1 MGILAASITTR
12 VAAANEEVRR
22 SDLQL
27 IDNALNQALTL
38 LVCPSLSAIMG
49 RNGALALAGTQPN
62 ITDGFLIVLLVNRR
76 SR

>member
-49 RNGALALAGTQPN
+49 SNGALALSRELSLTSQ
-62 ITDGFLIVLLVNRR
+62 TGF
-76 SR
+76 